1 MVPAADTRLLHR
13 STRSLAL
20 TEAGRRF
27 YEQSSAAVEA
37 AQAAYDGAAEL
48 QKELAGTVR
57 VSAPLVLA
65 ESYIAPILPGYM
77 ASYPKVAV
85 YIEATDR
92 TVTLIEERFD
102 IALRAA
108 RQIEEAAG
116 LVARSLGTARRI
128 LIASPSFLDRH
139 GRPSGPDELPDFGE
153 H

>member
-37 AQAAYDGAAEL
+37 AQAAYDGADEL
-48 QKELAGTVR
+48 RKELAGTVR

-92 TVTLIEERFD
+92 TVSLIEERFD
-102 IALRAA
+102 IARRAA

-116 LVARSLGTARRI
+116 QCRESRI
-128 LIASPSFLDRH
+128 RVRL
-139 GRPSGPDELPDFGE
+139 FGQGFDTTCLRG
-153 H
+153 